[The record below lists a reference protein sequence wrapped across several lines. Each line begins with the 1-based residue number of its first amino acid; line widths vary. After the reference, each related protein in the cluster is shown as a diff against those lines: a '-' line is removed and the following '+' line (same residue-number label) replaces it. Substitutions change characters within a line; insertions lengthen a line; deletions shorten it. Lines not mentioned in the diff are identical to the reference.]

1 MWLSNKYIYI
11 IVQSPTLSISFL
23 PSDYLF
29 PMIYYGNQ
37 QNKLLL
43 APIPLFLNSGVE
55 AGIFLFPVDFN
66 IYTSQA
72 AFHSMLPQL
81 FSSSPCV
88 DYIHICRNQ
97 TDAVVSCLPYS
108 GSHGCVGKC
117 VPESPHSG
125 SAAVMLVMV
134 CIWNLHSGGLP
145 SRELPTS
152 YKDL

>member
-1 MWLSNKYIYI
+1 M
-11 IVQSPTLSISFL
+11 
-23 PSDYLF
+23 
-29 PMIYYGNQ
+29 
-37 QNKLLL
+37 LLKR
-43 APIPLFLNSGVE
+43 
-55 AGIFLFPVDFN
+55 
-66 IYTSQA
+66 
-72 AFHSMLPQL
+72 

-125 SAAVMLVMV
+125 SAAVVLVKV
-134 CIWNLHSGGLP
+134 CIWSLHSGGLP